1 MCVGSSADSKQA
13 QLSSS
18 QGVRDVC
25 IYVETLMPPFHGFVQ
40 TSEQVAIGIAVEMRD
55 DETPEIKFVP
65 IKETGTRTRAAMVWF
80 PELQLP

>member
-1 MCVGSSADSKQA
+1 
-13 QLSSS
+13 
-18 QGVRDVC
+18 
-25 IYVETLMPPFHGFVQ
+25 MPPFHGFVQ